1 MSRTKT
7 KVSRLWVELMGLVLS
22 GVLFL
27 PQSVG
32 AGPASDKSEPEAWSF
47 LPWDDYA
54 GRIEG
59 VEADSEGP
67 KAFAVKPN
75 GGVFVLDQVNSR
87 VIELDSTGLFLRT
100 LELPGRT
107 FDDIEQYE
115 GWAILALDR
124 LVEKSLLVLDV
135 NGVYLTEIDLEGRG
149 VEHAGYITALL
160 PRSDGVWLEVSHR
173 YSVKVLDHNLQP
185 CERRILLGRP
195 AGRGQSLHGALNGRG
210 GAEIWK
216 DLRNA
221 RSATVRE
228 VFYGPIPIRR
238 IVWLEEG
245 RDDLVYV
252 MFHEALFSPVEPYG
266 VEEESYRIMVLDEDL
281 YELYRIESPW
291 VLTAYDQR
299 VEFRVGPYGRIWQ
312 MAFTPEGVLFLRWNW
327 RR

>member
-1 MSRTKT
+1 MSCK
-7 KVSRLWVELMGLVLS
+7 KGSRLWVEFIGMMLCGI
-22 GVLFL
+22 LFF
-27 PQSVG
+27 PQNVG
-32 AGPASDKSEPEAWSF
+32 AGPASNKAEAEAWSF

-59 VEADSEGP
+59 IEADSEGP
-67 KAFAVKPN
+67 KAFAVKSD

-87 VIELDSTGLFLRT
+87 VIELNSTGLFLRT

-115 GWAILALDR
+115 GWALLALDR
-124 LVEKSLLVLDV
+124 LVEKSLLVMDV
-135 NGVYLTEIDLEGRG
+135 NGVYLAEIDLKGRG
-149 VEHAGYITALL
+149 IEHAGSITALL
-160 PRSDGVWLEVSHR
+160 PRSDGVWLEVKHR
-173 YSVKVLDHNLQP
+173 YSVKVLDRDLQP
-185 CERRILLGRP
+185 CERQILLGRP
-195 AGRGQSLHGALNGRG
+195 AEGGKSLHGALNGRG

-221 RSATVRE
+221 RSASVRE
-228 VFYGPIPIRR
+228 VFYGSIPIRR

-245 RDDLVYV
+245 RDELVYV

-266 VEEESYRIMVLDEDL
+266 VEEEFYRIMVLDGDL
-281 YELYRIESPW
+281 YELYEFESPW
-291 VLTAYDQR
+291 VLTVYDQR
-299 VEFRVGPYGRIWQ
+299 VEFRVGPSGRIWQ